1 MDFVDP
7 ALNAV
12 VTAMNAL
19 GRGLNIGELGTS
31 ISNFATSTINM
42 ARGVGQFIM
51 GAFKVAQNAI
61 MTIFNALGLTAL
73 FAFAIS
79 LVVMLT
85 TGAASWWTGFSEHL
99 ICAGKQFGSG
109 WENQGMIMGILANC
123 TWSKFL
129 TFLDGSCTRYYIVD
143 MTFGLLYGIFI
154 ELPLLLIRAIFGIDL
169 QVFVDIFWNIFIL
182 PIESIFYALS
192 GFHLVKW
199 DNEIIKKCYR
209 CKGTY
214 TFTNGSKVT
223 LHKTWAEWATLMN
236 CSFEQIVQGFV
247 RIFTTLIPSN
257 KWWAWANKRHLHP
270 PDWNPKFF
278 GM

>member
-7 ALNAV
+7 ALNAI

-19 GRGLNIGELGTS
+19 GRGLNIGELATS
-31 ISNFATSTINM
+31 VGHFATGTLNM
-42 ARGVGQFIM
+42 ARGLGQFMM
-51 GAFKVAQNAI
+51 GAFKVAQNAL
-61 MTIFNALGLTAL
+61 MTIFNSLGLASL
-73 FAFAIS
+73 FAFFIS
-79 LVVMLT
+79 VITVLSV
-85 TGAASWWTGFSEHL
+85 GAESWWIGFSEHL

-109 WENQGMIMGILANC
+109 WENQGLIMSILAKC
-123 TWSKFL
+123 SWSKWE

-143 MTFGLLYGIFI
+143 MVLGLLYGVFV
-154 ELPLLLIRAIFGIDL
+154 ELPLILIRAIFGIDL
-169 QVFVDIFWNIFIL
+169 QVIVDIMWNLFVL
-182 PIESIFYALS
+182 PIDSIFFALS

-199 DNEIIKKCYR
+199 DEDVIKNCYR

-214 TFTNGSKVT
+214 KFENGTTVT
-223 LHKTWAEWATLMN
+223 LHKTFAEWSQLMN
-236 CSFEQIVQGFV
+236 CSFEEIIQGLM

-257 KWWAWANKRHLHP
+257 KWWAWANKSHLRP